1 MKKTIVLLTVLAMM
15 LALLAGC
22 APSAPASTELGSSQR
37 VVILVLD
44 ALSSAYLNELGSN
57 SNLAK
62 IAKDG
67 AARLDAQCVY
77 PSHTLTNHATIM
89 TGVSAGVHGIVG
101 NVRLAEGS
109 LSTTIKSKE
118 PEMLNST
125 TIFELAKAQG
135 LKTAVVSGKNNLV
148 TLFSKDCDVGTSNVN
163 RLDYLGDAPDLSEA
177 EDDNQA
183 YYEMNL
189 ELADWVFESLYT
201 VLEREEPNLTLVN
214 VQSADY
220 VGHRFGPDSKELKT
234 AVERIDKALG
244 KMYNKMKKSG
254 MLENT
259 TLIIVADHGMTV
271 TDTENDKSGIN
282 LNVLTMMN
290 FPEAGAAIDGRTGYI
305 WLNGT
310 DKQSVIDFFSN
321 VEGVAEI
328 IERGSDR
335 AKELSVDSV
344 DGPDLIL
351 NTEAGYIFLPQPM
364 VEQYHGQHG
373 SLDES
378 DMTIPMIMVGAGIP
392 AGAGIEMTDL
402 RSIAPLV
409 CQLLGISGG
418 SFEISVPTL
427 LPQQDLTKFKK

>member
-1 MKKTIVLLTVLAMM
+1 MKKSIALLMALAMM

-22 APSAPASTELGSSQR
+22 APSEPASTELGSSER
-37 VVILVLD
+37 VVIIVLD
-44 ALSSAYLNELGSN
+44 ALSSAYLSELGSN

-67 AARLDAQCVY
+67 AARLDAQCIY

-89 TGVSAGVHGIVG
+89 TGVSAGAHGIVG

-109 LSTTIKSKE
+109 LSATIKSKE
-118 PEMLNST
+118 PEMLQST
-125 TIFELAKAQG
+125 TIFELAKAAG

-148 TLFSKDCDVGTSNVN
+148 TLFSEGCDVGTSNIR
-163 RLDYLGDAPDLSEA
+163 RLDYLGDAPNLDNA
-177 EDDNQA
+177 ETNED
-183 YYEMNL
+183 YYSMNL

-201 VLEREEPNLTLVN
+201 VLEQEDPNLTLVN

-244 KMYNKMKKSG
+244 KLYNKMKKSG
-254 MLENT
+254 TLENT
-259 TLIIVADHGMTV
+259 TLVIVADHGMTV
-271 TDTENDKSGIN
+271 TDTENSKCGIN

-290 FPEAGAAIDGRTGYI
+290 FPLAGAAIDGRTGYI

-310 DKQSVIDFFSN
+310 DKQEVIDFFSN

-328 IERGSDR
+328 IERGSAR
-335 AKELSVDSV
+335 ATELGVDSEG
-344 DGPDLIL
+344 GPDLIL
-351 NTEAGYIFLPQPM
+351 NSETGYIFLPQPM
-364 VEQYHGQHG
+364 VEEYHGQHG
-373 SLDES
+373 SNEAS

-392 AGAGIEMTDL
+392 AGAGIDMTDL

-418 SFEISVPTL
+418 DFEISVPAL
-427 LPQQDLTKFKK
+427 LPQQDLSKFKK

>member
-1 MKKTIVLLTVLAMM
+1 MMKKTIALLMALAMM

-22 APSAPASTELGSSQR
+22 APSEPASTELGSSER

-44 ALSSAYLNELGSN
+44 ALSSAYLSELGPN

-62 IAKDG
+62 MTKEG

-77 PSHTLTNHATIM
+77 PSQTLTNHATIM
-89 TGVSAGVHGIVG
+89 TGVSAGAHGIVG

-109 LSTTIKSKE
+109 LTTTIKSKE
-118 PEMLNST
+118 PEMLQRA

-148 TLFSKDCDVGTSNVN
+148 TLFSKDCDIGTSNI
-163 RLDYLGDAPDLSEA
+163 RPLDYLGEAPNLENA
-177 EDDNQA
+177 EDNQA

-201 VLEREEPNLTLVN
+201 VLEQEQPNLTLVN

-220 VGHRFGPDSKELKT
+220 VGHRFGPNSDELKT
-234 AVERIDKALG
+234 AVKRIDKALG
-244 KMYNKMKKSG
+244 KLYNKMKKSG

-259 TLIIVADHGMTV
+259 TLIIVADHGMT
-271 TDTENDKSGIN
+271 ESDKAIN

-290 FPEAGAAIDGRTGYI
+290 FPEAGAAIDGRNGYI

-310 DKQSVIDFFSN
+310 DKQAVIDFFSAM
-321 VEGVAEI
+321 EGVGEI
-328 IERGSDR
+328 IERGSAR
-335 AKELSVDSV
+335 AAELGVDSV

-351 NTEAGYIFLPQPM
+351 NAEPGYIFLPPPM
-364 VEQYHGQHG
+364 VDEYRGQHG
-373 SLDES
+373 SLEKS

-392 AGAGIEMTDL
+392 AGAGIDMTDL
-402 RSIAPLV
+402 RCLAPLA

-418 SFEISVPTL
+418 DFEISAPTL
-427 LPQQDLTKFKK
+427 LPQQDLSSFKK